1 MSLPFGFGPADDS
14 GQPRPSDPQD
24 PLGLAAMGQMLS
36 QLGQMLAQAGRG
48 GAPTEVDWEQVR
60 TQANHA
66 IAEAGNPAPTE
77 RDAQAIDAATRLATL
92 WLDDACQLPA
102 LTTPPAVWRRTDWV
116 DATIAAWARLIHP
129 IAASMVQT
137 VGALGPGVP
146 GQPGAQLSIEIPGMD
161 QLPPEAAAQMQA
173 MLGPLQAMAR
183 GMAVSMM
190 TQQVGRALASLA
202 GEVLSASDIGL
213 PLQSP
218 PRHALIPA
226 NIAAFGE
233 GLELSATDV
242 LLYVAL
248 REEAHQRLF
257 AAVPWVGPRI
267 EAAIADFAA
276 GVTIDTS
283 RIEQAM
289 REIDPQD
296 PQALHEAMAS
306 GVFEPVRTP
315 LQEASLAR
323 LETLL
328 ALVEGWVDDVVHQ
341 ATTERM
347 PAAPA
352 LRETMR
358 RRRAAGGP
366 AERTF
371 AQLVGLELRPRR
383 ARDAAAMWALLRD
396 AGHPERVWAHPDLVP
411 DAADLDNPAAFVA
424 RILADDQPIT

>member
-1 MSLPFGFGPADDS
+1 MSLPFGFGQPDDAD
-14 GQPRPSDPQD
+14 RPSDPQD

-36 QLGQMLAQAGRG
+36 QLGAMLANAGRG
-48 GAPTEVDWEQVR
+48 GAPSEVDWEQVR
-60 TQANHA
+60 TQANHVVA
-66 IAEAGNPAPTE
+66 AAGNPAPSPRE
-77 RDAQAIDAATRLATL
+77 SEAIDAATRLATL
-92 WLDDACQLPA
+92 WLDDACQMPA
-102 LTTPPAVWRRTDWV
+102 LTTPAQVWRRTDWV
-116 DATIAAWARLIHP
+116 DATIAAWARLISP
-129 IAASMVQT
+129 VVASMVRT
-137 VGALGPGVP
+137 VGAMGPGVP
-146 GQPGAQLSIEIPGMD
+146 GQPGTQISIEIPGMD
-161 QLPPEAAAQMQA
+161 ALPPEAAAQIQA

-202 GEVLSASDIGL
+202 GDVLGSSDIGV
-213 PLQSP
+213 PLQSAA
-218 PRHALIPA
+218 RSALIPA

-233 GLELSATDV
+233 GLELPATDV

-257 AAVPWVGPRI
+257 AAVPWLGPRM
-267 EAAIADFAA
+267 ESAIADFAA

-283 RIEQAM
+283 RIEEAM
-289 REIDPQD
+289 RDIDPTN

-306 GVFEPVRTP
+306 GVFEPVRSP
-315 LQEASLAR
+315 QQEASLAR

-328 ALVEGWVDDVVHQ
+328 ALVEGWVDDVVSL

-347 PAAPA
+347 PTAPA

-358 RRRAAGGP
+358 RRRAAAGP

-383 ARDAAAMWALLRD
+383 AREAATLWARLRE
-396 AGHPERVWAHPDLVP
+396 AGHADYIWAHPDLVP
-411 DAADLDNPAAFVA
+411 DAAELDDPDGVVA
-424 RILADDQPIT
+424 RINDTQFPPA